1 MTSIPAGS
9 TPLTDLSLPAKRPLE
24 SASPGRIAL
33 RRFLRQRSAIVGLT
47 ILSFLVLL
55 AIFAPLIAPYDPIKP
70 LIGIENVKKREDPC
84 IHLLGCAEE
93 KPQHLMGTDGNVRDV
108 FSRVVYGTRI
118 SLFIGFFSVGFAI
131 IVGALLGAIAGYSGG
146 WLDLVIMRIMDVLLA
161 FPALLLA
168 LAIVAVL
175 GPGLLNA
182 LLAIAIV
189 SIPSYARLVRSSV
202 LSIKETE
209 YVEASVALGAN
220 TLHILFRRVLPNAL
234 TPLIVAGTLGIAT
247 AILEAA
253 ALSFLGF
260 GAHDP
265 TPEWGRMLSLE
276 RNQVFSAP
284 HLVIFPGIMITL
296 TVLAFNL
303 VGDGLRD
310 AFDPRLAQT
319 EGGVDTSEAG

>member
-1 MTSIPAGS
+1 MTSVPADS
-9 TPLTDLSLPAKRPLE
+9 TSLTELSLPVKRPQE

-47 ILSFLVLL
+47 ILSFLVIL
-55 AIFAPLIAPYDPIKP
+55 AIFAPLIAPYDPIKV
-70 LIGIENVKKREDPC
+70 LIGVEDVKKRADPC
-84 IHLLGCAEE
+84 IHLLGCPADE
-93 KPQHLMGTDGNVRDV
+93 PQHLMGTDGNVRDV

-118 SLFIGFFSVGFAI
+118 SLFIGFFAVGFAI
-131 IVGALLGAIAGYSGG
+131 IAGALLGAIAGYSGG
-146 WLDLVIMRIMDVLLA
+146 WIDLVIMRIMDVLLA

-182 LLAIAIV
+182 LFAIALV
-189 SIPSYARLVRSSV
+189 SIPAYARLVRSSV

-209 YVEASVALGAN
+209 YVEASVALGGK
-220 TLHILFRRVLPNAL
+220 TMHILFRRVLPNAL

-265 TPEWGRMLSLE
+265 TPEWGRMLSQE

-303 VGDGLRD
+303 IGDGLRD

-319 EGGVDTSEAG
+319 EGRTDASDAG